1 MLGNEILQSIQ
12 LVAFDFD
19 GVFTDNSVWV
29 NEDGVESVRCNR
41 SDGFGLARLK
51 SVEVQPV
58 IISSETNKVVSKR
71 AEKLDILCKQG
82 VKNKE
87 VALKEVC
94 GDLGI
99 PIGNTMFIGNDIND
113 IPALQAAGV
122 PVAVADAYSEVLPY
136 VVLTTKTP
144 GGLGAVR
151 EICDM
156 IYNAKQASK

>member
-1 MLGNEILQSIQ
+1 
-12 LVAFDFD
+12 
-19 GVFTDNSVWV
+19 
-29 NEDGVESVRCNR
+29 
-41 SDGFGLARLK
+41 
-51 SVEVQPV
+51 
-58 IISSETNKVVSKR
+58 
-71 AEKLDILCKQG
+71 
-82 VKNKE
+82 
-87 VALKEVC
+87 
-94 GDLGI
+94 
-99 PIGNTMFIGNDIND
+99 MFIGNDIND